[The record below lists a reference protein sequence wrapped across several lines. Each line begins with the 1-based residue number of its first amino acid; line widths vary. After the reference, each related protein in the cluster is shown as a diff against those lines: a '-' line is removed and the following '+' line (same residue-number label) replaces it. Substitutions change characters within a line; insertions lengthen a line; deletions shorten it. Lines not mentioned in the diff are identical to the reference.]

1 MQPMEPM
8 EPMEPKCKWIKVA
21 VPEDLHDKLKKAAID
36 HKLSLK
42 QWILDT
48 LKLGVR
54 ATNRM
59 KP

>member
-1 MQPMEPM
+1 
-8 EPMEPKCKWIKVA
+8 MEPKCKWIKVA